1 MKHRAIKNI
10 SLTIALIVLMT
21 GCGKSSKLSDS
32 ALRDYIQSEAQK
44 ILAGEQYAVVW
55 IPSRSAKADFTFIVL
70 SKINGPSLMAKEIG
84 KLLPEA
90 KGKNLALVIGGP
102 NNSKNTQVINDAL
115 DLNSKVNLKNLK
127 IVFAGKATQLKDI
140 KNKAE
145 RRGID
150 FYFIELKN

>member
-1 MKHRAIKNI
+1 
-10 SLTIALIVLMT
+10 
-21 GCGKSSKLSDS
+21 
-32 ALRDYIQSEAQK
+32 
-44 ILAGEQYAVVW
+44 
-55 IPSRSAKADFTFIVL
+55 
-70 SKINGPSLMAKEIG
+70 MAKEIG